1 MSTPNP
7 EIKGDSP
14 ITQLL
19 VSMSGA
25 SGGEHESLPPGADG
39 QAVQAG
45 HEPDKFDVTAI
56 LYVPAFL
63 TAVVIVAF
71 VCVTFVI
78 FTFYTRFKPVAAG
91 ANPQTVQMAH
101 SDINDRFARISST
114 VPKDLKTADGKVIE
128 GTGVAQPRLE
138 YLKETQPE
146 TPNDPA
152 YMRTKRP
159 IDTPGNTYEIRPEDL
174 RPENYHD
181 PLTRDKV
188 LATYAWRKADK
199 SVARMPIEA
208 AIKLVIAQNKLPVK
222 KGAAPADT
230 TSAGRA
236 TQANAGR
243 GGPSQPKSPAGA
255 TPKES
260 KGGH

>member
-7 EIKGDSP
+7 ESKSDRP
-14 ITQLL
+14 LTQLL

-25 SGGEHESLPPGADG
+25 SGGEHETLPPGADG
-39 QAVQAG
+39 QAVRAG

-63 TAVVIVAF
+63 AAVVIVAF
-71 VCVTFVI
+71 VVVTFVI
-78 FTFYTRFKPVAAG
+78 FTFYTRYKPAAAG

-101 SDINDRFARISST
+101 ADINDRFARISST

-128 GTGVAQPRLE
+128 GTGVPQPRLE
-138 YLKETQPE
+138 YLKETRPE
-146 TPNDPA
+146 TPSDPA

-174 RPENYHD
+174 RPDNYLD

-188 LATYAWRKADK
+188 LATYGWRKADK
-199 SVARMPIEA
+199 SVARMPIDA

-222 KGAAPADT
+222 KGAAPAAT

-236 TQANAGR
+236 TLANSGR
-243 GGPSQPKSPAGA
+243 GGPSDQPAPKPDAKKDKAG
-255 TPKES
+255 
-260 KGGH
+260 H